1 MRQPLRAS
9 ACKFASFSTKSLRTL
24 RFRILQMSIFQNSIS
39 MLRVFHGRP
48 AIFAVASSQSYAAS
62 TTGTA
67 TVNILKATT
76 LTKTADLDFG
86 KIAPGTSSATARI
99 NFDDTRTCKASA
111 GAFDVTGSTGETL
124 SVTLANT
131 DVTLTQASGEKMKVS
146 LALNSAQVT
155 LVNGKGQVKVG
166 GTLSIGALQAGGVYS
181 GLFELTVDYR

>member
-1 MRQPLRAS
+1 MQK
-9 ACKFASFSTKSLRTL
+9 KFAMA
-24 RFRILQMSIFQNSIS
+24 IA
-39 MLRVFHGRP
+39 

-99 NFDDTRTCKASA
+99 NFDDTRTCSSGLTCLGKASA